1 MEGEKVRTISV
12 ARFWET
18 RKKTIYPLIAV
29 VFFWQLLTF
38 FFPPYLIPS
47 VFSIAREMGSILTDS
62 SLMVS
67 YLFTIYR
74 VILALTAAFLTG
86 TMISILIF
94 YHSPSRDFILTLF
107 HFMMG
112 VPSLSWVVMAV
123 IWFSNVEFRVFYIVF
138 VTSLPMFALQVD
150 DAVRAVSNELI
161 EMLKIF
167 RPNRRQL
174 LTKLIFPAILP
185 SIFTS
190 WKVNLGFGVRVV
202 IVAELVGATVGVGNE
217 LLTAQELFRMES
229 AIAWTLMLVLFM
241 LVTEQVIIQ
250 IESHVLRYRPVKAL
264 P

>member
-1 MEGEKVRTISV
+1 MGEERVG
-12 ARFWET
+12 ARSPGRFLNE
-18 RKKTIYPLIAV
+18 RKKIAYPLIAIV
-29 VFFWQLLTF
+29 LFWQLLTF

-47 VFSIAREMGSILTDS
+47 LVSIARELGNIFTDS
-62 SLMVS
+62 SLVVS

-74 VILALTAAFLTG
+74 VLVALTVAFLVG
-86 TMISILIF
+86 TLTSLLTF
-94 YHSPSRDFILTLF
+94 YHSPSREFILTIF
-107 HFMMG
+107 HFLMG
-112 VPSLSWVVMAV
+112 VPSLSWVVIAV
-123 IWFSNVEFRVFYIVF
+123 IWFANVEFRIFYIVF
-138 VTSLPMFALQVD
+138 ITSLPMFALQLD

-174 LTKLIFPAILP
+174 VTKLILPAILP
-185 SIFTS
+185 SIFTT
-190 WKVNLGFGVRVV
+190 WKVNLGYGIRVV

-250 IESHVLRYRPVKAL
+250 IENYILRYRPAKAL
-264 P
+264 T